1 MSYRGDDGITPT
13 VSAEDQFDRPF
24 SRQRKAELMP
34 SSGALYTSTWDLY
47 RGSGPAWVLEFSTDN
62 YGNIVDST
70 LNGVPIN
77 GTLDASLNLSFNDA
91 QFPGEIFRVTFYTG
105 MVFPVDDWEP
115 DQTFM
120 AGTFQETEVTVTGG
134 VGGQQP
140 PPGNA
145 SLADTASAGAA
156 TATIAAPVD
165 VAVDAPALGFG
176 SGPPSVQVTTLRGP
190 WYAILRF
197 LDM

>member
-1 MSYRGDDGITPT
+1 
-13 VSAEDQFDRPF
+13 
-24 SRQRKAELMP
+24 MP
-34 SSGALYTSTWDLY
+34 SSGALYTSTWNFY
-47 RGSGPAWVLEFSTDN
+47 RGSGPAWILEFSTDN
-62 YGNIVDST
+62 YGNIVAST

-115 DQTFM
+115 DHTFM

-140 PPGNA
+140 PRGNA
-145 SLADTASAGAA
+145 PLADTAAASVA
-156 TATIAAPVD
+156 TATVAAPVDVAVD

-176 SGPPSVQVTTLRGP
+176 SGPPSVQVTTVRGP